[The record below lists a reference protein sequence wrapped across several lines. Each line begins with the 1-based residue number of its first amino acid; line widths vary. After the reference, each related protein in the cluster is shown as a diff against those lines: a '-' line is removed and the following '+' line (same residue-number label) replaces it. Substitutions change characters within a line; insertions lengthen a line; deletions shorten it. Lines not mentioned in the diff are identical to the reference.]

1 MRLSEDKSM
10 EDTEETRAEDDH
22 SHSQT
27 KQVICIMEYHIG
39 DYPKFAG
46 GGHPTGNGENCR
58 KRQAFCFHEHQGI
71 SVLYPFIILFLV
83 PIKL

>member
-46 GGHPTGNGENCR
+46 GGSPHR
-58 KRQAFCFHEHQGI
+58 KWR
-71 SVLYPFIILFLV
+71 
-83 PIKL
+83 KLQKKASLLLS